1 MVEHGWQQYY
11 RGCRCAVCREG
22 VRLRVAE
29 RRAAKRTL
37 TPVPAPPAEDAGVP
51 NETPAPNDAP
61 GPVVAA
67 VQAELATLGDLTGW
81 QGLAA
86 AAVAM
91 AHILDHPGA
100 VTTQP
105 AACRQLMSLLDVL
118 HKHADVPKRR
128 LEAVAKMAR
137 SSRPVDLL

>member
-37 TPVPAPPAEDAGVP
+37 TPVPAVPVPAQDEPLA
-51 NETPAPNDAP
+51 EP
-61 GPVVAA
+61 GPCVRA
-67 VQAELATLGDLTGW
+67 VRAELDGLGDLTGW

-91 AHILDHPGA
+91 ARILDHPGA

-105 AACRQLMSLLDVL
+105 AACRQLMSLMETL
-118 HKHADVPKRR
+118 HKVADVPRRR
-128 LEAVAKMAR
+128 LKSIEKMME
-137 SSRPVDLL
+137 RPDAAG

>member
-37 TPVPAPPAEDAGVP
+37 TPLPMPAQVGEIQPPVR
-51 NETPAPNDAP
+51 NLTP
-61 GPVVAA
+61 GPVVAS
-67 VQAELATLGDLTGW
+67 VRAELATLGDLTGW

-91 AHILDHPGA
+91 AHILDSPGA

-128 LEAVAKMAR
+128 LEAVSKMAR
-137 SSRPVDLL
+137 SSRPDAG

>member
-1 MVEHGWQQYY
+1 M
-11 RGCRCAVCREG
+11 RE
-22 VRLRVAE
+22 LRA
-29 RRAAKRTL
+29 RKRML
-37 TPVPAPPAEDAGVP
+37 RPVPRSENYQPIESGQREDAAGSE
-51 NETPAPNDAP
+51 NSEP

-67 VQAELATLGDLTGW
+67 VRAELATLGDLTGW

-91 AHILDHPGA
+91 AHILDSPGA

-118 HKHADVPKRR
+118 HKHADVPRRR
-128 LEAVAKMAR
+128 LEAVTKM
-137 SSRPVDLL
+137 SSRPDAG